1 MKWYE
6 SEFACWAG
14 QGICIFLTC
23 VGIGTCSMLSY
34 NTKMNIE
41 VEQVEQNDNQ

>member
-6 SEFACWAG
+6 SKFASSV
-14 QGICIFLTC
+14 GIGILIFLFC
-23 VGIGTCSMLSY
+23 LGIGTCNMLAY
-34 NTKMNIE
+34 NVKLNIE